1 MEAEAKYTYVGIAL
15 IALVAALIASVVWLN
30 RVGARGE
37 FAHYTIFFERQP
49 LDGLQI
55 GADVDMRGIKIGRV
69 EDYDLLAEKIN
80 RVRVTIRTDR
90 RAPVRANTVAI
101 VTRNFVTGIA
111 RISLIT
117 PEPAGPPLADV
128 GDDDQPYP
136 VIAEGQ
142 SEFDAIAGK
151 VGRIGD
157 IAAETLENINLLLT
171 ADNRAAITASL
182 ANVKELTAGL
192 NQRMSDLDKTLVAL
206 SAAATEV
213 GRAGTRFSQVAETT
227 GSQIAPAIKQADQTL
242 KDVSSAAFAL
252 EKQTSELAERFTEAT
267 SATDEQ
273 LSAAANELRTTAD
286 AMTRLLDQLRD
297 PRAALLGPGKTQR
310 GPGE

>member
-15 IALVAALIASVVWLN
+15 IVLVAALIAATIWLN
-30 RVGARGE
+30 RSGARGD
-37 FAHYTIFFERQP
+37 FRYYTIYFERQP

-90 RAPVRANTVAI
+90 RAPVRTNTVAI

-111 RISLIT
+111 RIGLIT
-117 PEPAGPPLADV
+117 PEPPGPALTEV
-128 GDDDQPYP
+128 RDDQPYP
-136 VIAEGQ
+136 IIAEGQ

-157 IAAETLENINLLLT
+157 IAAETLENINLILT

-182 ANVKELTAGL
+182 VNLKELTAGL
-192 NQRMSDLDKTLVAL
+192 NQRMKDLDKTLVAVN
-206 SAAATEV
+206 AAAADV
-213 GRAGTRFSQVAETT
+213 GRAGTKFAQVAETT
-227 GSQIAPAIKQADQTL
+227 GSQLTPAIKQVDQTL
-242 KDVSSAAFAL
+242 QDVSTAALAL
-252 EKQTSELAERFTEAT
+252 EKQV
-267 SATDEQ
+267 SALSRAFSDAASSTDEQ
-273 LSAAANELRTTAD
+273 FTVAVIELRSTVE

-297 PRAALLGPGKTQR
+297 PRAALLGPGKAQR

>member
-15 IALVAALIASVVWLN
+15 IVLVAALIAAAIWLN
-30 RVGARGE
+30 RSGARGD
-37 FAHYTIFFERQP
+37 FKYYTIYFERQP

-90 RAPVRANTVAI
+90 RAPVRTNTRAI

-111 RISLIT
+111 RIGLIT
-117 PEPAGPPLADV
+117 PEPPGPPLTEV
-128 GDDDQPYP
+128 REDQPYP
-136 VIAEGQ
+136 VIAEGE
-142 SEFDAIAGK
+142 SSFDAIAGK

-157 IAAETLENINLLLT
+157 IAAETLENINLILT
-171 ADNRAAITASL
+171 ADNRAAITSSL
-182 ANVKELTAGL
+182 ANLKELTAGL
-192 NQRMSDLDKTLVAL
+192 NQRMKDLDKTLVAL
-206 SAAATEV
+206 NTAAGEV
-213 GRAGTRFSQVAETT
+213 GRAGTKFEQVAETT

-242 KDVSSAAFAL
+242 KDVSTAAFAL
-252 EKQTSELAERFTEAT
+252 EKQTSALARIFSDAA
-267 SATDEQ
+267 SSTDEQ
-273 LSAAANELRTTAD
+273 LTVAVIELRSTVE

-297 PRAALLGPGKTQR
+297 PRAALLGPGKAQR

>member
-15 IALVAALIASVVWLN
+15 IALVAALITGVVWLN
-30 RVGARGE
+30 RTGSRGD
-37 FAHYTIFFERQP
+37 FKYYTIYFERQA
-49 LDGLQI
+49 LDGLQM

-69 EDYDLLAEKIN
+69 EDYDLLSEKIN

-90 RAPVRANTVAI
+90 RAPVRTNTVAI
-101 VTRNFVTGIA
+101 VIRNFVTGIA

-117 PEPAGPPLADV
+117 PEPAGPPLLEPS
-128 GDDDQPYP
+128 GDQQYP
-136 VIAEGQ
+136 VIAEGE
-142 SEFDAIAGK
+142 SSFDAIAGK

-171 ADNRAAITASL
+171 PDNRAQITASIVNL
-182 ANVKELTAGL
+182 RELTAGL
-192 NQRMSDLDKTLVAL
+192 NERVKNLDQSLA
-206 SAAATEV
+206 AFNGAATQV
-213 GRAGTRFSQVAETT
+213 GRASATLAQVAEKT
-227 GSQIAPAIKQADQTL
+227 GNDLAPTLKQADQTL
-242 KDVSSAAFAL
+242 KDVSAAASTL
-252 EKQTSELAERFTEAT
+252 EKQTVALARTLSDAAST
-267 SATDEQ
+267 TDEQ
-273 LSAAANELRTTAD
+273 LTVAVGELRGTVE

>member
-15 IALVAALIASVVWLN
+15 IVLIAALVAATIWLN
-30 RVGARGE
+30 RSGARGD
-37 FAHYTIFFERQP
+37 FRYYTIYFERQP

-90 RAPVRANTVAI
+90 RAPVRTNTVAI

-111 RISLIT
+111 RIGLIT
-117 PEPAGPPLADV
+117 PEPPGPALTEV
-128 GDDDQPYP
+128 RDDQPYP
-136 VIAEGQ
+136 IIAEGQ

-157 IAAETLENINLLLT
+157 IAAETLENINLILT

-182 ANVKELTAGL
+182 VNLKELTAGL
-192 NQRMSDLDKTLVAL
+192 NQRMKDLDKTLVAVN
-206 SAAATEV
+206 AAAADV
-213 GRAGTRFSQVAETT
+213 GRAGTKFAQVAETT
-227 GSQIAPAIKQADQTL
+227 GSQLTPAIKQVDQTL
-242 KDVSSAAFAL
+242 QDVSTAALAL
-252 EKQTSELAERFTEAT
+252 EKQV
-267 SATDEQ
+267 SALSRAFSDAASSTDEQ
-273 LSAAANELRTTAD
+273 FTVAVIELRSTVE

-297 PRAALLGPGKTQR
+297 PRAALFGPGKAQR

>member
-15 IALVAALIASVVWLN
+15 IVLVAALIAAVVWLN
-30 RVGARGE
+30 RAGGRGD
-37 FAHYTIFFERQP
+37 FRYYTIFFERQP

-80 RVRVTIRTDR
+80 RVRVTIRTDP
-90 RAPVRANTVAI
+90 RAPVRTNTVAI
-101 VTRNFVTGIA
+101 VVRNFVTGIA
-111 RISLIT
+111 RITLIT
-117 PEPAGPPLADV
+117 PEPAGPPLTAV
-128 GDDDQPYP
+128 SEGQSYP
-136 VIAEGQ
+136 IIAEGE
-142 SEFDAIAGK
+142 SSFDAIAGK

-171 ADNRAAITASL
+171 ADNRAAVTSSL
-182 ANVKELTAGL
+182 ANIKELTAGL
-192 NQRMSDLDKTLVAL
+192 NQRMKDLDKTLATMN
-206 SAAATEV
+206 SAAIEV
-213 GRAGTRFSQVAETT
+213 GRAGTRFAQLSETT
-227 GSQIAPAIKQADQTL
+227 GSQLPPAIKQADQTL
-242 KDVSSAAFAL
+242 KDVSAAAIAL
-252 EKQTSELAERFTEAT
+252 EKQTFALTRTLSDVA
-267 SATDEQ
+267 SSTDEQ
-273 LSAAANELRTTAD
+273 FIVAVIELRATVQ

>member
-15 IALVAALIASVVWLN
+15 IVLIAALVAATIWLN
-30 RVGARGE
+30 RSGARGD
-37 FAHYTIFFERQP
+37 FRYYTIYFERQP

-90 RAPVRANTVAI
+90 RAPVRTNTVAI

-111 RISLIT
+111 RIGLIT
-117 PEPAGPPLADV
+117 PEPPGPPLTEV
-128 GDDDQPYP
+128 RDDQPYP
-136 VIAEGQ
+136 IIAEGQ

-157 IAAETLENINLLLT
+157 IAAETLENINSILT

-182 ANVKELTAGL
+182 VNLKELTAGL
-192 NQRMSDLDKTLVAL
+192 NRRMEDLDKTLVAVN
-206 SAAATEV
+206 AAAADV
-213 GRAGTRFSQVAETT
+213 GRAGTKFAQVAETT
-227 GSQIAPAIKQADQTL
+227 GSQLTPAIKQVDQTL
-242 KDVSSAAFAL
+242 QDVSTAALAL
-252 EKQTSELAERFTEAT
+252 EKQV
-267 SATDEQ
+267 SALSRAFSDAASSTDEQ
-273 LSAAANELRTTAD
+273 FTVAVIELRSTVE

-297 PRAALLGPGKTQR
+297 PRAALFGPGKAQR

>member
-15 IALVAALIASVVWLN
+15 IALVAALIAATVWLN
-30 RVGARGE
+30 RSGARGD
-37 FAHYTIFFERQP
+37 FKYYTIYFERQP

-90 RAPVRANTVAI
+90 RAPVRTNTVAI

-111 RISLIT
+111 RIGLIT
-117 PEPAGPPLADV
+117 PEPPGLPLTEIR
-128 GDDDQPYP
+128 DDQPYP

-142 SEFDAIAGK
+142 SDFDAIAGK

-157 IAAETLENINLLLT
+157 IAAETLENINLILT

-182 ANVKELTAGL
+182 VNLKELTAGL
-192 NQRMSDLDKTLVAL
+192 NQRMKDLDKTLVAVNT
-206 SAAATEV
+206 AAADV
-213 GRAGTRFSQVAETT
+213 GRAGTKFAQVAETT
-227 GSQIAPAIKQADQTL
+227 GSQLAPAIKQVDQTL
-242 KDVSSAAFAL
+242 QDVSTAALAL
-252 EKQTSELAERFTEAT
+252 EKQV
-267 SATDEQ
+267 SALSRNFSDAASSTDEQ
-273 LSAAANELRTTAD
+273 FTVAVIELRSTVE

-297 PRAALLGPGKTQR
+297 PRAALLGPGKAQR

>member
-15 IALVAALIASVVWLN
+15 IVLVAALVAATIWLN
-30 RVGARGE
+30 RSGARGD
-37 FAHYTIFFERQP
+37 FRYYTIYFERQP

-90 RAPVRANTVAI
+90 RAPVRTNTVAI

-111 RISLIT
+111 RIGLIT
-117 PEPAGPPLADV
+117 PEPPGPALTEV
-128 GDDDQPYP
+128 RDDQPYP
-136 VIAEGQ
+136 IIAEGQ

-157 IAAETLENINLLLT
+157 IAAETLENINLILT

-182 ANVKELTAGL
+182 VNLKELTAGL
-192 NQRMSDLDKTLVAL
+192 NQRMKDLDKTLVAVN
-206 SAAATEV
+206 AAAADV
-213 GRAGTRFSQVAETT
+213 GRAGTKFAQVAETT
-227 GSQIAPAIKQADQTL
+227 GSQLTPAIKQVDQTL
-242 KDVSSAAFAL
+242 QDVSTAALAL
-252 EKQTSELAERFTEAT
+252 EKQV
-267 SATDEQ
+267 SALSRAFSDAASSTDEQ
-273 LSAAANELRTTAD
+273 FTVAVIELRSTVE

-297 PRAALLGPGKTQR
+297 PRAALLGPGKAQR

>member
-15 IALVAALIASVVWLN
+15 IALVAAL
-30 RVGARGE
+30 VGAVIWLSQAGGRGD
-37 FAHYTIFFERQP
+37 FKYYTIYFERQQ
-49 LDGLQI
+49 LDGLQM

-90 RAPVRANTVAI
+90 RAPVRTNTVAI
-101 VTRNFVTGIA
+101 VIRNFVTGIA

-117 PEPAGPPLADV
+117 PEPAGPPLTEV
-128 GDDDQPYP
+128 REDQPYP
-136 VIAEGQ
+136 VIAEGE
-142 SEFDAIAGK
+142 SSFDAIAGK

-157 IAAETLENINLLLT
+157 IAAETLESINLLLT
-171 ADNRAAITASL
+171 ADNRAAITSSL
-182 ANVKELTAGL
+182 ANMRELTAGL
-192 NQRMSDLDKTLVAL
+192 NKRMTDLDKTLVTFN
-206 SAAATEV
+206 AAAAEV
-213 GRAGTRFSQVAETT
+213 GRAGTKFAQVAETT
-227 GSQIAPAIKQADQTL
+227 GSQIAPALKQADQTL
-242 KDVSSAAFAL
+242 KDVSTAAVAL
-252 EKQTSELAERFTEAT
+252 EKQTSALATTLSDAA
-267 SATDEQ
+267 SSTDEQ
-273 LSAAANELRTTAD
+273 LTVAIIELRSTVE

>member
-15 IALVAALIASVVWLN
+15 IALVAALIAATVWLN
-30 RVGARGE
+30 RSGARGD
-37 FAHYTIFFERQP
+37 FKYYTIYFERQP

-90 RAPVRANTVAI
+90 RAPVRTNTVAI

-111 RISLIT
+111 RIGLIT
-117 PEPAGPPLADV
+117 PEPPGPSLTEIR
-128 GDDDQPYP
+128 DDQPYP
-136 VIAEGQ
+136 VIVEGE
-142 SEFDAIAGK
+142 SSFDAIAGK

-157 IAAETLENINLLLT
+157 IAAETLENINLILT

-182 ANVKELTAGL
+182 ANLKELTAGL
-192 NQRMSDLDKTLVAL
+192 NQRMKDLDKTLVAVN
-206 SAAATEV
+206 AAAADV
-213 GRAGTRFSQVAETT
+213 GRAGTKFAQVAETT
-227 GSQIAPAIKQADQTL
+227 GSQLAPAIKQVDQTL
-242 KDVSSAAFAL
+242 QDVSTAALAL
-252 EKQTSELAERFTEAT
+252 EKQV
-267 SATDEQ
+267 SALSRTFSDAASSTDEQ
-273 LSAAANELRTTAD
+273 FTVAVIELRSTVE

-297 PRAALLGPGKTQR
+297 PRAALLGPGKAQR

>member
-15 IALVAALIASVVWLN
+15 IVLVAALIAAVVWLN
-30 RVGARGE
+30 RAGGRGD
-37 FAHYTIFFERQP
+37 FKFYTIYFERQP

-90 RAPVRANTVAI
+90 RAPVRTNTVAI
-101 VTRNFVTGIA
+101 VVRNFVTGIA
-111 RISLIT
+111 RITLIT
-117 PEPAGPPLADV
+117 PEPAGPPLTEV
-128 GDDDQPYP
+128 RDDQSYP
-136 VIAEGQ
+136 LIAEGE
-142 SEFDAIAGK
+142 SSFDAIAGK

-157 IAAETLENINLLLT
+157 IAAETLESINLMLT
-171 ADNRAAITASL
+171 AENKAAVTSSL
-182 ANVKELTAGL
+182 ANIKELTAGL
-192 NQRMSDLDKTLVAL
+192 NQRMKDLDKTLVTFN
-206 SAAATEV
+206 AAATEV
-213 GRAGTRFSQVAETT
+213 GRAGTKFAQVAETT

-242 KDVSSAAFAL
+242 RDVSTAAFAL
-252 EKQTSELAERFTEAT
+252 EKQTSALASTFADVA
-267 SATDEQ
+267 SSTDEQ
-273 LSAAANELRTTAD
+273 LTVAVTELRSAIE

>member
-15 IALVAALIASVVWLN
+15 IVLAAALVAATIWLN
-30 RVGARGE
+30 RSGARGD
-37 FAHYTIFFERQP
+37 FRYYTIYFERQP

-90 RAPVRANTVAI
+90 RAPVRTNTVAI

-111 RISLIT
+111 RIGLIT
-117 PEPAGPPLADV
+117 PEPPGPALTEV
-128 GDDDQPYP
+128 RDDQPYP
-136 VIAEGQ
+136 IIAEGQ

-157 IAAETLENINLLLT
+157 IAAETLENINSILT

-182 ANVKELTAGL
+182 VNLKELTAGL
-192 NQRMSDLDKTLVAL
+192 NRRMEDLDKTLVAVN
-206 SAAATEV
+206 AAAADV
-213 GRAGTRFSQVAETT
+213 GRAGTKFAQVAETT
-227 GSQIAPAIKQADQTL
+227 GSQLTPAIKQVDQTL
-242 KDVSSAAFAL
+242 QDVSTAALAL
-252 EKQTSELAERFTEAT
+252 EKQVSTLSRAFSDAA
-267 SATDEQ
+267 SSTDEQ
-273 LSAAANELRTTAD
+273 FTVAVIELRSTVE

-297 PRAALLGPGKTQR
+297 PRAALFGPGKAQR

>member
-1 MEAEAKYTYVGIAL
+1 MEAHAKYTYVGLAL
-15 IALVAALIASVVWLN
+15 IALVVAAVTAVIWLN
-30 RVGARGE
+30 RTGSRAD
-37 FAHYTIFFERQP
+37 FNYYTIYFERQP

-90 RAPVRANTVAI
+90 RAPVRTNTVAI

-111 RISLIT
+111 RIGLIT
-117 PEPAGPPLADV
+117 PEPPGPALTEV
-128 GDDDQPYP
+128 RDDQPYP
-136 VIAEGQ
+136 IIAEGQ

-157 IAAETLENINLLLT
+157 IAAETLENINLILT

-182 ANVKELTAGL
+182 VNLKELTAGL
-192 NQRMSDLDKTLVAL
+192 NQRMRDLDKTLVAVN
-206 SAAATEV
+206 AAAADV
-213 GRAGTRFSQVAETT
+213 GRAGTKFAQVAETT
-227 GSQIAPAIKQADQTL
+227 GSQLTPAIKQVDQTL
-242 KDVSSAAFAL
+242 QDVSTAALAL
-252 EKQTSELAERFTEAT
+252 EKQV
-267 SATDEQ
+267 SALSRAFSDAASSTDEQ
-273 LSAAANELRTTAD
+273 FTVAVIELRSTVE

-297 PRAALLGPGKTQR
+297 PRAALLGPGKAQR

>member
-15 IALVAALIASVVWLN
+15 IALVAALIAAVVWLN
-30 RVGARGE
+30 RAGARGD
-37 FAHYTIFFERQP
+37 FNYYTIYFERQP

-90 RAPVRANTVAI
+90 RAPVRTNTVAI

-111 RISLIT
+111 RIGLIT
-117 PEPAGPPLADV
+117 LEPAGPPLTDV
-128 GDDDQPYP
+128 RDDQPYP
-136 VIAEGQ
+136 VIAEGE
-142 SEFDAIAGK
+142 SNFDAIAGK

-171 ADNRAAITASL
+171 ADNRAAITSSL
-182 ANVKELTAGL
+182 ANVRELTVGL
-192 NQRMSDLDKTLVAL
+192 NQRMNDLDKTLVTMN
-206 SAAATEV
+206 AAATEV
-213 GRAGTRFSQVAETT
+213 GRAGTRFAQVAETT

-242 KDVSSAAFAL
+242 RDVSAAAFSL
-252 EKQTSELAERFTEAT
+252 QKQTAALAEQFTEAT
-267 SATDEQ
+267 SSTDEQ
-273 LSAAANELRTTAD
+273 LTAAVIELRTTVE

-297 PRAALLGPGKTQR
+297 PRAALLGPSKAQR

>member
-15 IALVAALIASVVWLN
+15 IVLIAALVAATIWLN
-30 RVGARGE
+30 RSGARGD
-37 FAHYTIFFERQP
+37 FRYYTIYFERQP

-90 RAPVRANTVAI
+90 RAPVRTNTVAI

-111 RISLIT
+111 RIGLIT
-117 PEPAGPPLADV
+117 PEPPGPPLTEV
-128 GDDDQPYP
+128 RDDQPYP
-136 VIAEGQ
+136 VIAEGE
-142 SEFDAIAGK
+142 SNFDAIAGK

-157 IAAETLENINLLLT
+157 IAAETLENINLILT

-182 ANVKELTAGL
+182 VNLKELTAGL
-192 NQRMSDLDKTLVAL
+192 NQRMKDLDKTLVEVNT
-206 SAAATEV
+206 AAADV
-213 GRAGTRFSQVAETT
+213 GRAGTKFAQVAETT
-227 GSQIAPAIKQADQTL
+227 GSQLAPAIKQVDQTL
-242 KDVSSAAFAL
+242 QDVSTAAFAL
-252 EKQTSELAERFTEAT
+252 EKQV
-267 SATDEQ
+267 SALSRAFSDAASSTDEQ
-273 LSAAANELRTTAD
+273 FTVAVIELRSTVE

-297 PRAALLGPGKTQR
+297 PRAALLGPGKAQR

>member
-15 IALVAALIASVVWLN
+15 IALVAALVAATVWLN
-30 RVGARGE
+30 RAGARGD
-37 FAHYTIFFERQP
+37 FSYYTIFFERQP

-117 PEPAGPPLADV
+117 PEPAGPPLP
-128 GDDDQPYP
+128 GDTDEQPYP
-136 VIAEGQ
+136 VIAEGE
-142 SEFDAIAGK
+142 SNFDAIAGK

-192 NQRMSDLDKTLVAL
+192 NQRMTDLDKTLNAL
-206 SAAATEV
+206 NAAAIEV
-213 GRAGTRFSQVAETT
+213 GRAGAKFAQVAETT

-242 KDVSSAAFAL
+242 KDVSTAAFAL
-252 EKQTSELAERFTEAT
+252 QTQTSALAELFSEAT
-267 SATDEQ
+267 SSTDEQ
-273 LSAAANELRTTAD
+273 LTAAVTELRTTAD

>member
-15 IALVAALIASVVWLN
+15 ILLVAALIAATVWLN
-30 RVGARGE
+30 RSGARGD
-37 FAHYTIFFERQP
+37 FKYYTIYFERQP

-90 RAPVRANTVAI
+90 RAPVRTNTVAI

-111 RISLIT
+111 RIGLIT
-117 PEPAGPPLADV
+117 PEPPGPPLTEIR
-128 GDDDQPYP
+128 DDQPYP
-136 VIAEGQ
+136 IIAEGQ

-157 IAAETLENINLLLT
+157 IAAETLENINLILT

-182 ANVKELTAGL
+182 ANLKELTAGL
-192 NQRMSDLDKTLVAL
+192 NQRMKDLDKTLVAVN
-206 SAAATEV
+206 AAAADV
-213 GRAGTRFSQVAETT
+213 GRAGTEFAQVAETT
-227 GSQIAPAIKQADQTL
+227 GSQLAPAIKQVDQTL
-242 KDVSSAAFAL
+242 QDVSTAALAL
-252 EKQTSELAERFTEAT
+252 EKQV
-267 SATDEQ
+267 SALSRTFSDAASSTDEQ
-273 LSAAANELRTTAD
+273 FTVAVIELRSTVE

-297 PRAALLGPGKTQR
+297 PRAALLGPGKAQR

>member
-15 IALVAALIASVVWLN
+15 IVLVAALIAAVIWLN
-30 RVGARGE
+30 RSGARGD
-37 FAHYTIFFERQP
+37 FRYYTIYFERQL

-90 RAPVRANTVAI
+90 RAPVRTNTVAI

-111 RISLIT
+111 RIGLIT
-117 PEPAGPPLADV
+117 PEPPGPPLTEV
-128 GDDDQPYP
+128 RDDQPYP
-136 VIAEGQ
+136 VIAEGE
-142 SEFDAIAGK
+142 SSFDAMAGK
-151 VGRIGD
+151 VGHIGD
-157 IAAETLENINLLLT
+157 IAVETLENINSILT

-182 ANVKELTAGL
+182 VNLKELTAGL
-192 NQRMSDLDKTLVAL
+192 NQRVKDLDKTLVAVN
-206 SAAATEV
+206 AAAADV
-213 GRAGTRFSQVAETT
+213 GRAGTKFAQVAETT
-227 GSQIAPAIKQADQTL
+227 GSELAPAIKQVDQTL
-242 KDVSSAAFAL
+242 QDVSTAALAL
-252 EKQTSELAERFTEAT
+252 EKQINALARTFSDAA
-267 SATDEQ
+267 SSTDEQ
-273 LSAAANELRTTAD
+273 FTVAVIELRSTVE

-297 PRAALLGPGKTQR
+297 PRAALLGPSKAQR